1 MKHKAVS
8 YDNVPDNVLLP
19 VGNARVLVGRRG
31 ALLLVPV
38 PPAVRVHRVQAGLL
52 ARESSHIINMYYI
65 LCVQEVVTPIYIMS
79 YYINWGNYFLDTRY
93 NTGCSKYFI

>member
-1 MKHKAVS
+1 M
-8 YDNVPDNVLLP
+8 PDNVLLP

-79 YYINWGNYFLDTRY
+79 YYINWVTTSWTCRSRELPILD
-93 NTGCSKYFI
+93 KIV